1 MTLTKVSLH
10 EKFIL
15 VQTDDIS
22 LEDIRKGL
30 VTVMYYVV
38 EIHDTENDKVGVLT
52 DSETGEISKFST
64 FSQAKVQSVLL
75 KENLTENMY
84 TKIVTFEDRASS
96 EEK

>member
-1 MTLTKVSLH
+1 MTKVSLT

-22 LEDIRKGL
+22 LDDLRKGL
-30 VTVMYYVV
+30 VTVTYYVV

-52 DSETGEISKFST
+52 DTETGEISKFST

-84 TKIVTFEDRASS
+84 TKIVTFEDTGQ
-96 EEK
+96 

>member
-1 MTLTKVSLH
+1 MTKVSLT

-22 LEDIRKGL
+22 LDELRKGKIS
-30 VTVMYYVV
+30 VTYYVV

-52 DSETGEISKFST
+52 DTETGEISKFST

-75 KENLTENMY
+75 KENLTDNMY
-84 TKIVTFEDRASS
+84 TKIVTFEDTGT
-96 EEK
+96 

>member
-1 MTLTKVSLH
+1 MTKVSLH

-84 TKIVTFEDRASS
+84 TKIVTFEDSASS

>member
-1 MTLTKVSLH
+1 MLTKVSLH

-15 VQTDDIS
+15 VQTEDIS

-75 KENLTENMY
+75 KENLTDNMY
-84 TKIVTFEDRASS
+84 TKIVTFEDTGND
-96 EEK
+96 

>member
-1 MTLTKVSLH
+1 MLTKVSLH

-15 VQTDDIS
+15 VQTEDIS

-84 TKIVTFEDRASS
+84 TKIVTFEDSASS
-96 EEK
+96 EE

>member
-1 MTLTKVSLH
+1 LTKVSLT

-22 LEDIRKGL
+22 LDDLRKGL
-30 VTVMYYVV
+30 VTVTYYVV

-52 DSETGEISKFST
+52 DTETGEISKFST

-84 TKIVTFEDRASS
+84 TKIVTFEDTGQ
-96 EEK
+96 